1 MKQQSD
7 IRFDTVS
14 ALIQGA
20 RDYQE
25 DALVADFPMG
35 SESGM
40 IVLSDGMG
48 GHAAGDVAS
57 KIVMTEVYSELKFQS
72 ADTRDFEQFLP
83 EILISAAQSANEC
96 IGAHVA
102 QSPEAA
108 GMGATLLGVVIIN
121 SHLYWISIGDSPL
134 YLYRDG
140 EVHQLNEDHSM
151 APQID
156 LMVVSGMI
164 EPEAARNHPDRNA
177 LTSVLSGEQISK
189 IDCPMEGIELREG
202 DIVIA
207 ASDGLQFLDE
217 NAIVDIVLDK
227 CDGPA
232 SGLAQAFLDGIEDL
246 GDPEQDN
253 TSVAIVKLGRRVRQP
268 VQMQVVDT
276 SDDDI
281 SVRPRRVRNEAEELR
296 ERPVRV
302 EAQR

>member
-1 MKQQSD
+1 MKQRSD
-7 IRFDTVS
+7 IKFDSVS

-35 SESGM
+35 SETGI

-72 ADTRDFEQFLP
+72 GDAEGFEQFLP
-83 EILISAAQSANEC
+83 EILLSAAQSANEC

-102 QSPEAA
+102 QTPDAA
-108 GMGATLLGVVIIN
+108 GMGATLLGVVIVGN
-121 SHLYWISIGDSPL
+121 RLYWISIGDSPL

-140 EVHQLNEDHSM
+140 EVHQINEDHSM

-156 LMVVSGMI
+156 LMVVSGMM

-177 LTSVLSGEQISK
+177 LTSVLSGEEISK
-189 IDCPMEGIELREG
+189 VDCPMEGIELSEG

-217 NAIVDIVLDK
+217 STLVDIVLEQ
-227 CDGPA
+227 CDGQA
-232 SGLAQAFLDGIEDL
+232 MDVAQAFLDGIEDL
-246 GDPEQDN
+246 SDPEQDN
-253 TSVAIVKLGRRVRQP
+253 TSFAVVKIGGLAAEPDQIRV
-268 VQMQVVDT
+268 VENEDE
-276 SDDDI
+276 DEA
-281 SVRPRRVRNEAEELR
+281 VRPRRVRNEVEQLR

-302 EAQR
+302 EART

>member
-1 MKQQSD
+1 MKQRSD
-7 IRFDTVS
+7 IKFDSVS

-35 SESGM
+35 SEIGI

-72 ADTRDFEQFLP
+72 GDAEGFEQFLP
-83 EILISAAQSANEC
+83 EILLSAAQSANEC

-102 QSPEAA
+102 QTPDAA
-108 GMGATLLGVVIIN
+108 GMGATLLGVVIVGN
-121 SHLYWISIGDSPL
+121 RLYWISIGDSPL

-140 EVHQLNEDHSM
+140 EVHQINEDHSM

-156 LMVVSGMI
+156 LMVVSGMM

-177 LTSVLSGEQISK
+177 LTSVLSGEEISK
-189 IDCPMEGIELREG
+189 VDCPMEGIELSEG

-217 NAIVDIVLDK
+217 STLVDIVLEQCNGQAMDV
-227 CDGPA
+227 
-232 SGLAQAFLDGIEDL
+232 AQAFLDGIEDL
-246 GDPEQDN
+246 SDPEQDN
-253 TSVAIVKLGRRVRQP
+253 TSFAVVKIGGLAAEPDQIRV
-268 VQMQVVDT
+268 VESEDE
-276 SDDDI
+276 DEA
-281 SVRPRRVRNEAEELR
+281 VRPRRVRNEVEQLR

-302 EAQR
+302 EART